1 MWEKVGKLRN
11 PFKLDL
17 PRSLA
22 QYLVFPG
29 LANTTNTFVP
39 GGLRGPC
46 LMRLYLERHRFFFF
60 FVEILRPIGRAFA
73 KASSSSTRHSFC
85 IPFWMIPSKQT
96 WSTESEMLPGWT

>member
-60 FVEILRPIGRAFA
+60 FRRNLEAHRESVCKSLLLQY
-73 KASSSSTRHSFC
+73 
-85 IPFWMIPSKQT
+85 PSLFLYSLLDDT
-96 WSTESEMLPGWT
+96 